1 MGTGK
6 RKPVGNS
13 RRRRERKLKQ
23 PLLELPAWQTGL
35 LIYADCGARN
45 EVTNPLVDLL
55 PEARYVGFE
64 PDQIEYARLCQ
75 QEKKGYSYFPIA
87 VGKDSETR
95 TLYLT
100 RNPECSSLLE
110 PNYAFFGS
118 FTDCAPQI
126 EVMETREVR
135 TVALDSY
142 LPTVGIHHIDFLKLD
157 TQGTELEILQ
167 GAESFLSSSIL
178 GLKVEVEFSPMYL
191 DQPLF
196 ADVDAYIR
204 QFGFMLFDLLRHR
217 YRRQSYPRDLD
228 TRGQLLYGDAFYLK
242 DYHCL
247 ADKGMKA
254 EASKLAIIAA
264 FHGFHDYAL
273 ETIDFLLAGKAGS
286 LSSEEKESLDH
297 ARLQYVS
304 SIAKQPWW
312 VNLMQRLARS
322 PLRGLF
328 RLVGLVGKRL
338 EDGYK
343 CATVK
348 RNFNWSD

>member
-1 MGTGK
+1 MK
-6 RKPVGNS
+6 KAL
-13 RRRRERKLKQ
+13 LK
-23 PLLELPAWQTGL
+23 LPASQTGGF
-35 LIYADCGARN
+35 IYAGADCGTRN
-45 EVTNPLVDLL
+45 EVANPQVDRL
-55 PEARYVGFE
+55 PDARYVGFE
-64 PDQIEYARLCQ
+64 PDQVEYARLCR
-75 QEKKGYSYFPIA
+75 QERNGYSYFPIA
-87 VGKDSETR
+87 VGKGSETR

-110 PNYAFFGS
+110 PNHGFFGN
-118 FTDCAPQI
+118 FIDCAPQI
-126 EVMETREVR
+126 EVTETREVQ

-142 LPTVGIHHIDFLKLD
+142 LPTVGIRHIDFLKLD
-157 TQGTELEILQ
+157 TQGTELEILH
-167 GAESFLSSSIL
+167 GAESYLSSSIL

-242 DYHCL
+242 DFHCL
-247 ADKGMKA
+247 ADKGMKT
-254 EASKLAIIAA
+254 EAAKLAVIAA

-273 ETIDFLLAGKAGS
+273 EIVDCLLSGGAGS
-286 LSSEEKESLDH
+286 LSSEEKDALTRG
-297 ARLQYVS
+297 RLAYVT
-304 SIAKQPWW
+304 SIANQPWW
-312 VNLMQRLARS
+312 INLMQRLARS

-348 RNFNWSD
+348 KNFNWSD